1 MAWYWWLVLVWIVGP
16 MVIIPAWYLLRRA
29 LPIPDAERAESDAG
43 ELRALRAWHLAGT
56 PRRIVLRDPPE
67 C

>member
-1 MAWYWWLVLVWIVGP
+1 